1 VTTID
6 MPRDRETLPP
16 SKETYNK
23 RRYDESF
30 AVSRHREEARRAE
43 RKHVPSSQSFKG
55 ERSSEGL
62 LEHNPPQPAQP
73 SHPSDPPRPSL
84 EHFQMSKQFN
94 FSPEHVRER
103 PFRLALQKKFS
114 GELKLKNKVGDLGDS
129 SESVSSAQKSLR
141 FADETNHPNSKAMDL
156 LPPATSEE
164 KKKKSWYELTMEE
177 EEEALEL
184 AESQSGVEEKNT
196 VMEDPN
202 GEKKLEE
209 EDWMVDGDTFD
220 DDDLMDEDE
229 MAFYENQKE
238 EENEP
243 PRVTGTAPLSPDV
256 PFVPKAN
263 LEEGKTEKKKNGIGG
278 KITEP
283 RLRREGSSSTLSLK
297 SPMTK
302 RKGSPNHMAAGL
314 SLRKR
319 NLILGWA

>member
-1 VTTID
+1 
-6 MPRDRETLPP
+6 
-16 SKETYNK
+16 
-23 RRYDESF
+23 
-30 AVSRHREEARRAE
+30 
-43 RKHVPSSQSFKG
+43 
-55 ERSSEGL
+55 
-62 LEHNPPQPAQP
+62 
-73 SHPSDPPRPSL
+73 
-84 EHFQMSKQFN
+84 
-94 FSPEHVRER
+94 
-103 PFRLALQKKFS
+103 
-114 GELKLKNKVGDLGDS
+114 
-129 SESVSSAQKSLR
+129 
-141 FADETNHPNSKAMDL
+141 
-156 LPPATSEE
+156 
-164 KKKKSWYELTMEE
+164 
-177 EEEALEL
+177 
-184 AESQSGVEEKNT
+184 
-196 VMEDPN
+196 
-202 GEKKLEE
+202 
-209 EDWMVDGDTFD
+209 
-220 DDDLMDEDE
+220 MDEDE